1 MVCQVNIDFMEFMAD
16 RMANFL
22 HRTISQMK
30 PPAQTDTPDL
40 EPVLAAADDSYF

>member
-1 MVCQVNIDFMEFMAD
+1 MDYLEFIAD
-16 RMANFL
+16 RMADFL

-30 PPAQTDTPDL
+30 PPVQTDTPDL